1 MLVKDPSKR
10 GINPMRLSIQSGMN
24 RGANLGRYRGWT
36 YSGLAHGTGNGM
48 GRGMGDIS
56 DIAALD
62 PEPISGA
69 ILKIVGMVQS
79 IFGGGGHLDAN
90 KITPVQNEVV
100 ATVIAPC
107 SAYLTPGESTP
118 DTSALTQRD
127 LDVLQQALEK
137 TQTVWLNFLHN
148 TSWNDNR
155 AATQAE
161 ATLAPYFSGLLG
173 RIHTL
178 RATAPTSII
187 QTITGS
193 SDVTI
198 PGADIPGTPHPSS
211 VPSGA
216 PSVLTAGFST
226 FMPVLLG
233 LGLLFWFSNSRKKFM

>member
-10 GINPMRLSIQSGMN
+10 GVNSRQLAIACGMGR
-24 RGANLGRYRGWT
+24 RGGMSKYRGWT
-36 YSGLAHGTGNGM
+36 QRTSL

-56 DIAALD
+56 SIASLD
-62 PEPISGA
+62 PEPISSA
-69 ILKIVGMVQS
+69 VLKIVGMVQS
-79 IFGGGGHLDAN
+79 FFGGGGHLDADR
-90 KITPVQNEVV
+90 IVPVQNEVV

-118 DTSALTQRD
+118 DTSQLTQHD
-127 LDVLQQALEK
+127 LDILQQALEK

-148 TSWNDNR
+148 TSWNDDR

-173 RIHTL
+173 RIRTL
-178 RATAPTSII
+178 RATAPTSLI
-187 QTITGS
+187 QSITGS

-198 PGADIPGTPHPSS
+198 PGATIPGASPSS
-211 VPSGA
+211 ALPSG

-233 LGLLFWFSNSRKKFM
+233 LGLLFWFSQSRKKYM

>member
-1 MLVKDPSKR
+1 MLVRDPSKR
-10 GINPMRLSIQSGMN
+10 GINPLRLALQSGISR
-24 RGANLGRYRGWT
+24 RGTLGKYRGWT
-36 YSGLAHGTGNGM
+36 YNGLGHGM
-48 GRGMGDIS
+48 GHGMGDIS
-56 DIAALD
+56 NIAALD

-69 ILKIVGMVQS
+69 ILKIVNMVAGL
-79 IFGGGGHLDAN
+79 FGGGGHLDAN
-90 KITPVQNEVV
+90 KITPVQNQVV
-100 ATVIAPC
+100 STVIAPC

-118 DTSALTQRD
+118 DTSQLTQRD

-173 RIHTL
+173 RIHNL
-178 RATAPTSII
+178 RATAPTSIV

-193 SDVTI
+193 SDVSLPSALQI
-198 PGADIPGTPHPSS
+198 PGGPTLPSAPPSS
-211 VPSGA
+211 

-233 LGLLFWFSNSRKKFM
+233 LGLLFWFSQSRKKFM

>member
-1 MLVKDPSKR
+1 MLVRDPSKR
-10 GINPMRLSIQSGMN
+10 GINPLRLALQSGISR
-24 RGANLGRYRGWT
+24 RGTLGKYRGWT
-36 YSGLAHGTGNGM
+36 YNGLGHGM

-56 DIAALD
+56 TIAALD

-69 ILKIVGMVQS
+69 ILKIVNMVAGL
-79 IFGGGGHLDAN
+79 FGGGGHLDAN
-90 KITPVQNEVV
+90 KITPVQNQVV
-100 ATVIAPC
+100 STVIAPC

-118 DTSALTQRD
+118 DTSQLTQRD

-173 RIHTL
+173 RIHNL
-178 RATAPTSII
+178 RATAPTSIV

-193 SDVTI
+193 SDVSLPGAPQI
-198 PGADIPGTPHPSS
+198 PGAPSS
-211 VPSGA
+211 VPPSGA

-233 LGLLFWFSNSRKKFM
+233 LGLLFWFSKSRKKYM